1 MRTACSAGFSTGTR
15 LQRSSVTCGEAG
27 KATIIEA
34 PLKPDCAECSEGVV
48 FSDGAQK
55 RTVYV
60 TTPM

>member
-1 MRTACSAGFSTGTR
+1 MSGLRRVTKPRGYVGDGSDCS
-15 LQRSSVTCGEAG
+15 
-27 KATIIEA
+27 IIEA